1 MRGISTI
8 GAIVAAGLLV
18 VAAWV
23 HGASTQRWRL
33 SPAQAERVARLHA
46 LEIRFADWRPTLL
59 TTEELPPHERSR
71 ATARHYGPAHSG
83 EGAVVTL
90 ISGPPGA
97 VTIHTPDVCYPAS
110 GYRVLSGPRRQTI
123 TLPDGT
129 AAAYYVADFE
139 KRSATQRERVRVRWS
154 WSSSGIWSAP
164 DRPRW
169 QFARQL
175 QLAPVLFKLYVA
187 TPLAEDEQASQRED
201 DETIQAF
208 TQAVLSQYAAAL
220 SRP

>member
-1 MRGISTI
+1 MHRII
-8 GAIVAAGLLV
+8 GVVVAAGLV
-18 VAAWV
+18 VAAAWV
-23 HGASTQRWRL
+23 HGSSTQRWSL
-33 SPAQAERVARLHA
+33 PPLQLERVERLHA

-59 TTEELPPHERSR
+59 TTAELPPHERSR
-71 ATARHYGPAHSG
+71 ATARHYSPAHSG

-110 GYRVLSGPRRQTI
+110 GYRVLAAPRRQAV

-129 AAAYYVADFE
+129 SASWYVADFE
-139 KRSATQRERVRVRWS
+139 KRTATQRERVRVRWT
-154 WSSSGIWSAP
+154 WSDSGHWSAP

-169 QFARQL
+169 HFARQF
-175 QLAPVLFKLYVA
+175 QFAPVLFKLYIA
-187 TPLAEDEQASQRED
+187 TPLGEDEQASQRED
-201 DETIQAF
+201 PETIRAF
-208 TQAVLSQYAAAL
+208 TLATLSQYAAAL

>member
-1 MRGISTI
+1 MRGIRAI

-33 SPAQAERVARLHA
+33 PPAQADRVERLHA

-59 TTEELPPHERSR
+59 TTEELPPHEKSR

-110 GYRVLSGPRRQTI
+110 GYRVLAGPRRQTV

-129 AAAYYVADFE
+129 VAAYYVADFE

-154 WSSSGIWSAP
+154 WSDSGTWSAP

-175 QLAPVLFKLYVA
+175 HLAPVLFKLYVA
-187 TPLAEDEQASQRED
+187 TPLAGDESASPRED
-201 DETIQAF
+201 DETIRAF
-208 TQAVLSQYAAAL
+208 TLAALSQYAAAL